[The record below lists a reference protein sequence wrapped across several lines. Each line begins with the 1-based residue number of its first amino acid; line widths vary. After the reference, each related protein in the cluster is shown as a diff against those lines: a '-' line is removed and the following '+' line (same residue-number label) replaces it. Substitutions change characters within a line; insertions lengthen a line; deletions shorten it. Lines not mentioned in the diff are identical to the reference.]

1 MTYFDNVIGQDTI
14 KNHLTELVKRQTL
27 PHSLLFYG
35 EAGLGKL
42 DMAIG
47 LASLILGR
55 QVFPGHNGAEYLD
68 EVKNARLANGE
79 SEKKIETEGLP
90 IYMDKGDAFWIRPM
104 KSTLKVEQWYSL
116 LQDHLSVAGLGN
128 RVVIIEDFHMANA
141 IMANAMLKTIEEPP
155 AQVYFIIITNKINL
169 VLPTIISRCMGVGF
183 QSVSDESI
191 RYALQQRGI
200 TGNIDEAISMGHG
213 NPAVVE
219 ALVQQGTIAML
230 ELAIQWMR
238 TLGSDSRWFSKIAI
252 WCESLTRDDALDLMH
267 WLRLLSRDMMAL
279 KCGATI
285 EQLQVPMHRTV
296 LLELLPHWPMA
307 ALATVAHET
316 LRAEQALRLH
326 IKIALVMDGLSIAL
340 HDAREEV

>member
-79 SEKKIETEGLP
+79 SEKKIEAEGLP

-141 IMANAMLKTIEEPP
+141 IMANAMLKRLK
-155 AQVYFIIITNKINL
+155 NHRH
-169 VLPTIISRCMGVGF
+169 RCT
-183 QSVSDESI
+183 S
-191 RYALQQRGI
+191 L
-200 TGNIDEAISMGHG
+200 
-213 NPAVVE
+213 
-219 ALVQQGTIAML
+219 LL
-230 ELAIQWMR
+230 R
-238 TLGSDSRWFSKIAI
+238 T
-252 WCESLTRDDALDLMH
+252 
-267 WLRLLSRDMMAL
+267 
-279 KCGATI
+279 
-285 EQLQVPMHRTV
+285 Q
-296 LLELLPHWPMA
+296 
-307 ALATVAHET
+307 
-316 LRAEQALRLH
+316 
-326 IKIALVMDGLSIAL
+326 
-340 HDAREEV
+340 

>member
-55 QVFPGHNGAEYLD
+55 QVFPGHNGVEYLE

-79 SEKKIETEGLP
+79 SEKKIEAEGLP

-128 RVVIIEDFHMANA
+128 RVVIIEDFHIANA

-169 VLPTIISRCMGVGF
+169 VLPTIISRCMKVGF

-213 NPAVVE
+213 NPTVVE
-219 ALVQQGTIAML
+219 ALLQQGTIAML
-230 ELAIQWMR
+230 NLAIQWMR

-252 WCESLTRDDALDLMH
+252 WCESLTREDSLDLMH

-285 EQLQVPMHRTV
+285 EQLQVPMHKTV
-296 LLELLPHWPMA
+296 LLPHWSMA

-340 HDAREEV
+340 HDACEEV

>member
-35 EAGLGKL
+35 ESGLGKL

-55 QVFPGHNGAEYLD
+55 QVFSGHNGSEYL
-68 EVKNARLANGE
+68 EAVKSARIANGE
-79 SEKKIETEGLP
+79 SEKKIEAEGLP

-128 RVVIIEDFHMANA
+128 RVVIIEDFHAAND

-183 QSVSDESI
+183 QPVSDESI
-191 RYALQQRGI
+191 RLALEKRGV
-200 TGNIDEAISMGHG
+200 TGNIDEAIFMGHG

-219 ALVQQGTIAML
+219 SLLQQGTITML
-230 ELAIQWMR
+230 ELAVKWMR
-238 TLGSDSRWFSKIAI
+238 TLGTDARWFSKIAV
-252 WCESLTRDDALDLMH
+252 WCESLTREDALELMH
-267 WLRLLSRDMMAL
+267 WLRLISRDMMAL

-285 EQLQVPMHRTV
+285 EQLQVPMHKAT
-296 LLELLPHWPMA
+296 LLELLPQWTMT
-307 ALATVAHET
+307 ALATVSHET

-326 IKIALVMDGLSIAL
+326 IKIALVVDGLSIAL
-340 HDAREEV
+340 HNAREEV